1 MGFEALT
8 LVPFDYRL
16 IDASLL
22 SGPELQW
29 LNDYHQHV
37 LETVGP
43 LLGATD
49 RDWLVQATRHIGP

>member
-1 MGFEALT
+1 
-8 LVPFDYRL
+8 VPFDYRL
-16 IDASLL
+16 IDTGLL

-43 LLGATD
+43 LLDAAD